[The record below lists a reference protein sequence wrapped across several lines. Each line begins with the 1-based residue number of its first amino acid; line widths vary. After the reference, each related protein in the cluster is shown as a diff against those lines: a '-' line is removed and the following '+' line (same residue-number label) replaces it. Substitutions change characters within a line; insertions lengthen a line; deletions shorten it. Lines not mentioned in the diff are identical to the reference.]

1 MGEREL
7 ELLAALQLCD
17 KDDPTLLTRTELKR
31 SWGGPFP
38 CTNFMLSYG
47 LKPWNPEDIDEA
59 VAISRALKGSD
70 DDQDDEESNP
80 TRLKIWTDGAAKENN
95 VAGIGRV
102 AGVGV
107 VFGESSLPKLYGPV
121 EFNLTEKATNNA
133 AELQAAILGLEKAK
147 EEGFHLVE
155 MNTDSQFLK
164 NVMTDWI
171 DKWKAKGWKKSDGK
185 KPLKISV
192 DLVKKLDNLRTEMD
206 ITWQWLPRNSCDELV
221 LADALA
227 NHGCLM
233 RHQAQEMELN
243 KLFRRTVYDRRLS
256 YPDSLPPTVLR
267 TKEKVLIPQ
276 GETVTISCTL
286 DILERLKKKLIET
299 KASISTLSSD
309 QAYGLVICLRT
320 FSLLAGDGTVAVQ
333 CHTLGSEFVGG
344 KIVQP
349 TLVLPEGSVVGVG
362 YSFPFD
368 KGDGLED
375 KSLMGMLFFT
385 DINM

>member
-1 MGEREL
+1 M
-7 ELLAALQLCD
+7 
-17 KDDPTLLTRTELKR
+17 
-31 SWGGPFP
+31 S
-38 CTNFMLSYG
+38 
-47 LKPWNPEDIDEA
+47 
-59 VAISRALKGSD
+59 
-70 DDQDDEESNP
+70 
-80 TRLKIWTDGAAKENN
+80 TRLKIWTDGACKENN

-107 VFGESSLPKLYGPV
+107 VFSEPSLPKLYGPV
-121 EFNLTEKATNNA
+121 KFNLTEKATNNA
-133 AELQAAILGLEKAK
+133 AELSAAILGLEKAK
-147 EEGFHLVE
+147 EEGFYLVE
-155 MNTDSQFLK
+155 MNTDSKFLK

-171 DKWKAKGWKKSDGK
+171 DKWKAKNWKKNDGK

-206 ITWQWLPRNSCDELV
+206 ITWQWLPRNSCNELV

-256 YPDSLPPTVLR
+256 FPDSLPPTVLR

-276 GETVTISCTL
+276 GKTVTIRCTL
-286 DILERLKKKLIET
+286 DISERLKKKLIET
-299 KASISTLSSD
+299 KTSINTLSSD

-320 FSLLAGDGTVAVQ
+320 FCPLAADGTVVVK
-333 CHTLGSEFVGG
+333 CHTFGSEFVGG
-344 KIVQP
+344 KLVQP

-362 YSFPFD
+362 YSGPFAE
-368 KGDGLED
+368 GDGLED
-375 KSLMGMLFFT
+375 KNLIGMLFFT
-385 DINM
+385 GIND